1 MVDISLLIP
10 SLLDG
15 VYRLKLEAAKTSL
28 LHYLVSLQTGHC
40 HCTLPLCIL
49 FARLANIFA
58 KADLRQFEL
67 SKDMEIKWD
76 E

>member
-1 MVDISLLIP
+1 MMGGNNIFVLIP
-10 SLLDG
+10 LKLDG
-15 VYRLKLEAAKTSL
+15 VCCQNRA
-28 LHYLVSLQTGHC
+28 LHYLVSLQPRHC
-40 HCTLPLCIL
+40 LLPLCIL

>member
-1 MVDISLLIP
+1 MRKYHGRQLILLIP
-10 SLLDG
+10 SKLDG
-15 VYRLKLEAAKTSL
+15 VCCQKRVQ
-28 LHYLVSLQTGHC
+28 LHYLVSLQQRQRHC
-40 HCTLPLCIL
+40 PFPLCIL

>member
-1 MVDISLLIP
+1 MAFSLSIIFH
-10 SLLDG
+10 DG
-15 VYRLKLEAAKTSL
+15 WFASSGAG
-28 LHYLVSLQTGHC
+28 LHYLVSLQPIVP
-40 HCTLPLCIL
+40 LPLCIL